1 MEHLHQSFTVQYNYN
16 VFFTSSLF
24 LPENELLNSFLV
36 NLNPAVAV
44 KKILFV
50 IDEGVANAH
59 KDLNTQIK
67 TYFAKYPQTQLVQ
80 DILIIPGEN
89 R

>member
-59 KDLNTQIK
+59 QHLNTQIK
-67 TYFAKYPQTQLVQ
+67 AYFNKYSQTQLVQ
-80 DILIIPGEN
+80 DILVIPEEN